1 LPCGGEWATIVP
13 ACLLLTP
20 RWQQGPVTNPAQ
32 TIKSKKMLRKRMS
45 KQSDLNQSDTSYGWV
60 VVGAGALM
68 TCVGF
73 GTMLSLAVFLQP
85 ISAAMGWSRSGVSAA
100 ATIDFLAM
108 GFAAFFW
115 GALSDRFGTRIVVLA
130 GSVLLGIGLIGASQ
144 AASLWQFQFFFG
156 VLIGI
161 AAGSFYA
168 PMVAVASAWIEH
180 HRSLAVALVSAGMG
194 VAPLT
199 IAPFASWLIT
209 TYDWRTAM
217 LVIGIASWA
226 LLIPASF
233 LVRPAPLRTQPST
246 AGATTVPETQWTVA
260 QALRT
265 PQFITLALA
274 HFGCCAAHSGPI
286 FHMVSYA
293 MICGIAP
300 LTAVTV
306 YSLAGFSGLGG
317 RLLLGVLADRLGAK
331 PVLVGG
337 LLVQA
342 LSVATYLAVA
352 QLGEFYA
359 LSVIFGL
366 AYGGVMPLYAV
377 LVREYFGARIMGS
390 VFGAVSA
397 FASLGMALGPLAG
410 GWVFDTFN
418 TYNWLY
424 VGSFGIGIAA
434 VAVALSFPSPKRP
447 REPSLDLGRA
457 TA

>member
-1 LPCGGEWATIVP
+1 
-13 ACLLLTP
+13 
-20 RWQQGPVTNPAQ
+20 
-32 TIKSKKMLRKRMS
+32 M
-45 KQSDLNQSDTSYGWV
+45 GWSNS
-60 VVGAGALM
+60 G
-68 TCVGF
+68 
-73 GTMLSLAVFLQP
+73 
-85 ISAAMGWSRSGVSAA
+85 ISAAS
-100 ATIDFLAM
+100 TIDFLVM

-115 GALSDRFGTRIVVLA
+115 GTLSDRFGTRIVVLA
-130 GSVLLGIGLIGASQ
+130 GSLLLGAGLVGASQ

-168 PMVAVASAWIEH
+168 PMVAVASAWIDQ

-199 IAPFASWLIT
+199 IAPAASWLIT
-209 TYDWRTAM
+209 AYDWRTAM

-226 LLIPASF
+226 LLIPACF
-233 LVRPAPLRTQPST
+233 LVRPAPQ
-246 AGATTVPETQWTVA
+246 AATPAASGGLVAPEIQWTVA

-265 PQFITLALA
+265 PQFITLACA
-274 HFGCCAAHSGPI
+274 HFACCAAHSGPI

-306 YSLAGFSGLGG
+306 YSLAGFSGLAG
-317 RLLLGVLADRLGAK
+317 RLLLGAMADRLGAK

-337 LLVQA
+337 LFVQA
-342 LSVATYLAVA
+342 MSVATYLAVA

-390 VFGAVSA
+390 VFGAVAA

-410 GWVFDTFN
+410 GWVFDTFHA
-418 TYNWLY
+418 YNWLY
-424 VGSFGIGIAA
+424 VGSFAIGITA
-434 VAVALSFPSPKRP
+434 VAVALSFPSARRP
-447 REPSLDLGRA
+447 SQPSLDLGRA
-457 TA
+457 AA

>member
-1 LPCGGEWATIVP
+1 
-13 ACLLLTP
+13 
-20 RWQQGPVTNPAQ
+20 
-32 TIKSKKMLRKRMS
+32 MS
-45 KQSDLNQSDTSYGWV
+45 RPSEFEQSDSSYGWV

-73 GTMLSLAVFLQP
+73 GTMMSLAVFLQP
-85 ISAAMGWSRSGVSAA
+85 ISTAMGWSNSGISAA
-100 ATIDFLAM
+100 STIDFLAM
-108 GFAAFFW
+108 GLAAFFW

-130 GSVLLGIGLIGASQ
+130 GSVLLGIGLVGASQ

-199 IAPFASWLIT
+199 IAPSASWLIT
-209 TYDWRTAM
+209 AYDWRTAM

-233 LVRPAPLRTQPST
+233 LVRPAPQRTAPST
-246 AGATTVPETQWTVA
+246 AGAATVPETQWTVA

-265 PQFITLALA
+265 PQFITLACA
-274 HFGCCAAHSGPI
+274 HFACCAAHSGPI

-317 RLLLGVLADRLGAK
+317 RLLLGALADRLGAK

-337 LLVQA
+337 LFVQA
-342 LSVATYLAVA
+342 MSVATYLAVA

-410 GWVFDTFN
+410 GWVFDTFHA
-418 TYNWLY
+418 YNWLY

-434 VAVALSFPSPKRP
+434 VAVALSFPSVKRP
-447 REPSLDLGRA
+447 SEPSLDLGRA